1 VTDSAEAFLEL
12 DDQPILFEQETA
24 SLVGPDDAKL
34 QHQIE
39 LPEVALPVGTV
50 TDPAIEIIEQHD
62 IPMLLEDQFSPES
75 QGSWLPEVEGVD
87 DVLSSDP
94 SLGWLNDVT
103 SEDLGNSEATD
114 VELRATE
121 VAGGVLGGLLGAAL
135 LKRRSD
141 KKSRDRRSL

>member
-1 VTDSAEAFLEL
+1 MTDSAEAFLEL
-12 DDQPILFEQETA
+12 DDQPIMVEPESVA
-24 SLVGPDDAKL
+24 LVGPEGIEL
-34 QHQIE
+34 QQQIE

-62 IPMLLEDQFSPES
+62 IPMLPEERFIPES
-75 QGSWLPEVEGVD
+75 EGSSWLPEVEGVD
-87 DVLSSDP
+87 DVLSS

-103 SEDLGNSEATD
+103 AEDIANSEAND